1 MHNLKSNFDKIL
13 TIVAEFY
20 KNIDLPIRQ
29 AGRPAKFSDIKV
41 IALALTAESL
51 SIDSEN
57 LLFSKLQSNYSSDF
71 PDLIHRSNFNI
82 RARKLRDVIESI
94 RAQMAHKI
102 AGSESV
108 FSIDSMP
115 VPICRIVRSK
125 RLKICRENDRCWPA
139 SGYCATQKQ
148 FYHGYKLHALVG
160 VNGVIDMYEL
170 SAANVHDLHY
180 LQDVRLR
187 KTDCCILGDKAYDAR
202 PTQLSLF
209 EQNSIRLLA
218 PARAYKDRSAYFPK
232 HLSKLRK
239 RVETTFS
246 QLCDQ
251 FNIKRNYAK
260 SFDGLAARTIRKIS
274 AFTLLQYI
282 NCLANKS
289 RNQIKHAL
297 A

>member
-1 MHNLKSNFDKIL
+1 MHNLKTNFDKIFA
-13 TIVAEFY
+13 IVAEFY
-20 KNIDLPIRQ
+20 KNVDFPAIR
-29 AGRPAKFSDIKV
+29 AGRPAKFSDAKI

-51 SIDSEN
+51 SIDSEH
-57 LLFSKLQSNYSSDF
+57 LLFSKLHSNYKSDF

-82 RARKLRDVIESI
+82 RARKLKDVIELI
-94 RAQMAHKI
+94 RIQMAQKI
-102 AGSESV
+102 AGGESV

-115 VPICRIVRSK
+115 VPICRIVRCK
-125 RLKICRENDRCWPA
+125 RLKICREDDRCWPA

-160 VNGVIDMYEL
+160 INGVIDMYDL

-180 LQDVRLR
+180 LKDVQLR
-187 KTDCCILGDKAYDAR
+187 KQNCYILGDKAYDAL

-209 EQNSIRLLA
+209 EQNNIKLMA
-218 PARAYKDRSAYFPK
+218 PARMYKNRLAYFPK
-232 HLSKLRK
+232 SLSRLRK

-260 SFDGLAARTIRKIS
+260 SFEGLAARMIRKIS

-282 NCLANKS
+282 NSLAN
-289 RNQIKHAL
+289 RAQNQIKHAL

>member
-1 MHNLKSNFDKIL
+1 MHNLKTNFDKIL
-13 TIVAEFY
+13 AIVAEFH
-20 KNIDLPIRQ
+20 KNIDLPVRR
-29 AGRPAKFSDIKV
+29 AGRPSKFSDIKV

-57 LLFSKLQSNYSSDF
+57 LLFSKLRSNYSSDF
-71 PDLIHRSNFNI
+71 PDLVHRSNFNI
-82 RARKLRDVIESI
+82 RARKLRDVIEAI
-94 RAQMAHKI
+94 RSQIAQKI

-125 RLKICRENDRCWPA
+125 RLKICRENDHCWPA

-160 VNGVIDMYEL
+160 INGVIDMYDL

-180 LQDVRLR
+180 LNDVRMR

-209 EQNSIRLLA
+209 EQNNIRLMA

-232 HLSKLRK
+232 PLSRMRK

-260 SFDGLAARTIRKIS
+260 SFSGLAARTIRKIS

-282 NCLANKS
+282 NSLANRA

>member
-1 MHNLKSNFDKIL
+1 MHNLKTNFDKISA
-13 TIVAEFY
+13 IVAEFY
-20 KNIDLPIRQ
+20 KNIDFPAVR
-29 AGRPAKFSDIKV
+29 AGRPAKFSDAKI

-51 SIDSEN
+51 SIDSEH
-57 LLFSKLQSNYSSDF
+57 LLFSKLQSNYRADF

-82 RARKLRDVIESI
+82 RARKLKDVIELI
-94 RAQMAHKI
+94 RSQMAQKI
-102 AGSESV
+102 AGTESV

-115 VPICRIVRSK
+115 IPICRIVRCK
-125 RLKICRENDRCWPA
+125 RLKICREDDRCWPA

-160 VNGVIDMYEL
+160 INGVIDMYDL

-180 LQDVRLR
+180 LKDVRLR
-187 KTDCCILGDKAYDAR
+187 KQDCYILGDKAYDAR

-209 EQNSIRLLA
+209 EQNNIKLLA
-218 PARAYKDRSAYFPK
+218 PARTYIDRSAYFPK
-232 HLSKLRK
+232 PLSRLRK

-282 NCLANKS
+282 NSLAN
-289 RNQIKHAL
+289 RAQNQIKHAL